1 MKTHKKYL
9 LIKKNMN
16 NTKNS
21 DKSGRQNL
29 EKLTIRKQMEEQTS
43 NNYKAWKNN
52 LKSKRH

>member
-1 MKTHKKYL
+1 
-9 LIKKNMN
+9 MN

-29 EKLTIRKQMEEQTS
+29 EKLTMRKQMEEQTS